1 MGLNPWLTHPL
12 RLLLTRRL
20 GSRGERSRPLT
31 ANIWHNRA
39 SRIRC
44 GAREQNRRILRIE
57 TTTWGATEYR
67 DMGCGQVTR
76 EQADRTIRL
85 AGWVHR
91 RRDLGGVLFL
101 HLRDRTG
108 LIQLSF
114 GPEWT
119 GPAAAELAGSLS
131 PEDVIQVT
139 GRVVLRP
146 ESAVNPEMTT
156 GSIEVLVSGV
166 ELLSSSDPLPILVAV
181 PPEEELPSE
190 ELRLR
195 HRVLDL
201 RRPEMLSNFEI
212 RHRTTRAARSA
223 LSDLGFLEVETP
235 FLTRR
240 TPEGARDYLVP
251 SRLHH
256 GEFYSLPQSPQL
268 YKQLLMTAGFDRYFQ
283 IERCLRDEDLRADRQ
298 PEFTQID
305 VEMAFVGEED
315 IYAVCE
321 NMLRR
326 VYQEALAQEVSTPFP
341 RMGWAEAMESYG
353 TDKPDLRISWRLADF
368 TERLTG
374 LGFGIFDSA
383 ADAGGRIRGF
393 VIPGGASLSRARLDG
408 LNELAQATGARG
420 ALWIK
425 RNADGWSG
433 PVAKVLNGPAGESL
447 VEQSG
452 LVDGD
457 LVLLI
462 AGIDRETST
471 LLDALRR
478 AAAKEM
484 DAVNDTLAWLW
495 VTDFPLFES
504 DLETG
509 RPKPSHHPF
518 TMPRDATPER
528 IREEP
533 LTVQSRAYDL
543 VLNGTELASGSIRC
557 HDSELQRAILE
568 TLGMSAEEIEA
579 RFGFLLEAFRYGVPP
594 HGGFALGLDRLVAMM
609 VGAESI
615 REVIAFPKTTAA
627 RGLMEGAPSAVD
639 ATELAE
645 LGLKCV

>member
-1 MGLNPWLTHPL
+1 
-12 RLLLTRRL
+12 
-20 GSRGERSRPLT
+20 
-31 ANIWHNRA
+31 
-39 SRIRC
+39 
-44 GAREQNRRILRIE
+44 
-57 TTTWGATEYR
+57 
-67 DMGCGQVTR
+67 MGCGQLTR

-108 LIQLSF
+108 LLQLSI

-119 GPAAAELAGSLS
+119 EPAAAELAASLS

-146 ESAVNPEMTT
+146 ESNVNPDMET
-156 GSIEVLVSGV
+156 GELEVLVSGI
-166 ELLSSSDPLPILVAV
+166 ERLSPSDPLPILVAV

-201 RRPEMLSNFEI
+201 RRSEMLNNFEV
-212 RHRTTRAARSA
+212 RHRVTQATRSA

-283 IERCLRDEDLRADRQ
+283 IARCLRDEDLRSDRQ

-321 NMLRR
+321 AMLQR
-326 VYQEALAQEVSTPFP
+326 VYREALSEEISIPFL

-353 TDKPDLRISWRLADF
+353 TDKPDLRISWKLEDL
-368 TERLTG
+368 TSVLTG
-374 LGFGIFDSA
+374 IGFGIFDSA
-383 ADAGGRIRGF
+383 VDAGGRIRGF
-393 VIPGGASLSRARLDG
+393 VVPGGASLSRARLDEF
-408 LNELAQATGARG
+408 NELAQATGARG
-420 ALWIK
+420 VLWIK
-425 RNADGWSG
+425 RTADGWSG
-433 PVAKVLNGPAGESL
+433 PVAKVLDDSTSGAL
-447 VEQSG
+447 VELCA
-452 LVDGD
+452 LVEGD
-457 LVLLI
+457 LVLLV
-462 AGIDRETST
+462 AGPDRETST
-471 LLDALRR
+471 TLDVLRR
-478 AAAKEM
+478 AAAKKM
-484 DAVNDTLAWLW
+484 DAVNDSPAWLW
-495 VTDFPLFES
+495 VTDFPLFEA

-509 RPKPSHHPF
+509 RPTPSHHPF
-518 TMPRDATPER
+518 TMPRDASAEQ

-533 LTVQSRAYDL
+533 LTIRSRAYDL

-557 HDSELQRAILE
+557 HDSEMQRAILE
-568 TLGMSAEEIEA
+568 TLGMSTEEIES

-594 HGGFALGLDRLVAMM
+594 HGGFALGMDRLVAMM

-639 ATELAE
+639 DAELAE
-645 LGLKCV
+645 LGLKRL

>member
-1 MGLNPWLTHPL
+1 MF
-12 RLLLTRRL
+12 
-20 GSRGERSRPLT
+20 
-31 ANIWHNRA
+31 I
-39 SRIRC
+39 
-44 GAREQNRRILRIE
+44 
-57 TTTWGATEYR
+57 
-67 DMGCGQVTR
+67 
-76 EQADRTIRL
+76 
-85 AGWVHR
+85 
-91 RRDLGGVLFL
+91 

-108 LIQLSF
+108 LVQLSF

-119 GPAAAELAGSLS
+119 EPAVAELAASLS

-146 ESAVNPEMTT
+146 ESAVNPDMET
-156 GSIEVLVSGV
+156 GQLEVQVSEI
-166 ELLSSSDPLPILVAV
+166 ELLSSADPLPILVAV

-201 RRPEMLSNFEI
+201 RRPAMLRNFEL
-212 RHRTTRAARSA
+212 RHRVTQATRSV

-283 IERCLRDEDLRADRQ
+283 IVRCLRDEDLRSDRQ

-321 NMLRR
+321 KMLQS
-326 VYQEALAQEVSTPFP
+326 VYREALSEEVATPFF
-341 RMGWAEAMESYG
+341 RMGWTEAIESYG
-353 TDKPDLRISWRLADF
+353 TDKPDLRISWKLADF
-368 TERLTG
+368 TEMLTG
-374 LGFGIFDSA
+374 IGFGIFDSA
-383 ADAGGRIRGF
+383 VDAGGRIRGF
-393 VIPGGASLSRARLDG
+393 VVPGGASLSRARLDW
-408 LNELAQATGARG
+408 LNELAQSAGARG
-420 ALWIK
+420 VLWIK
-425 RNADGWSG
+425 RTADGWSG
-433 PVAKVLNGPAGESL
+433 PVAKVLNGSPGETL
-447 VEQSG
+447 VEQFG
-452 LVDGD
+452 LVEGD
-457 LVLLI
+457 LVLLV
-462 AGIDRETST
+462 AGPDRETST
-471 LLDALRR
+471 PLDTLRR
-478 AAAKEM
+478 AAAGEM
-484 DAVNDTLAWLW
+484 DAIDNSSSWLW
-495 VTDFPLFES
+495 VTDFPLFEA

-509 RPKPSHHPF
+509 RPTPSHHPF
-518 TMPRDATPER
+518 TMPRDASPER

-533 LTVQSRAYDL
+533 LAIRSRAYDL

-557 HDSELQRAILE
+557 HDSEMQRAILE
-568 TLGMSAEEIEA
+568 TLGMSAEEIES

-594 HGGFALGLDRLVAMM
+594 HGGFALGMDRLVAMM

-627 RGLMEGAPSAVD
+627 RGLMEGTPSAVD
-639 ATELAE
+639 AAELAE
-645 LGLKCV
+645 LGLKTL